1 VRREGVTALAGE
13 EPMAVDPTPAPGPE
27 PGPQA
32 ARPPLAAYDAE
43 SLARCRRGT
52 AAYCLTAG
60 ILLLTFGALDRTR
73 FPDAM
78 GALLLVRGAGAA
90 ALGVLLALLRTP
102 LGARRPRALGVVA
115 AATLGAIE
123 QLLALAAEGGP
134 QGSTGAGSPIN
145 LGTTFAILGAAVL
158 IPWSPVW
165 SAFASLLVVGEYV
178 GAAVLMGR
186 AAEPFFGD
194 QLMLFLSA
202 GVVAVVITAVLQRR
216 RWREFLQTWALAAA
230 HREARE
236 REKRYRSVV
245 ETAGSVIIVL
255 TPQGSVTEF
264 NREAERVLGW
274 PQAAAVG
281 RDLLTSFVAETSRAT
296 VAADVRKALAGEA
309 THAFE
314 AGMLARDGSARVMA
328 CGTTRLVD
336 ADGRPVGVVLCAQDV
351 SERKQVEEA
360 LRESEARLRAV
371 IDEAPVVLF
380 AVDGTGTITF
390 SGGRGLARLGLEPG
404 EHGGQQIGDALARTF
419 APAKLFDRAFAGE
432 PVAWTSSFGDAT
444 FECRLTPVAD
454 GRGGVAGIIALAI
467 DVTERKQA
475 EDTRLALERRLL
487 EAQKLESLGVLAGGI
502 AHDFNNL
509 LVSVLGNASLA
520 LGELTAHAPGR
531 EALRRI
537 EQAARRGSELTRQML
552 AYAGEDTIALDRVDV
567 NAVVAETSDLLSVS
581 IGKKVVMAYDLA
593 PGLPAIEADPTQIR
607 QAIMNLLINASEAI
621 DGAEGTI
628 TVRTEVVALG
638 PDALHDTLHP
648 PEAAPGPH
656 VCVEVRDTGCGMDAA
671 TAAKVFDPF
680 FSTKFTGRGLGLAT
694 VLGAVRGHRG
704 ALAVTSASGRGTIF
718 RVYLPAAGAP
728 ARVEPPAAASAG
740 QGREGRTV
748 LLVDDEEDVRAVT
761 AHMLER
767 LGCSVLQAGDGREGV
782 DVFRAHARV
791 IDAVIVDLTLP
802 RLSGD
807 RVFREIRTIR
817 PDARVILMSGYND
830 AKATGGLAEAGL
842 AGFLRKPFSVGDLQK
857 ALGDAVRAGD

>member
-1 VRREGVTALAGE
+1 
-13 EPMAVDPTPAPGPE
+13 MAVDPTPPSGPE

-32 ARPPLAAYDAE
+32 ARLPLTAYDAE
-43 SLARCRRGT
+43 SLVRCRRGA

-60 ILLLTFGALDRTR
+60 ILLLTFAALDWTS
-73 FPDAM
+73 FPDAT

-90 ALGVLLALLRTP
+90 ALGVLLVLLRTP

-115 AATLGAIE
+115 AATMGIIE

-134 QGSTGAGSPIN
+134 HGSTGAGSPIN
-145 LGTTFAILGAAVL
+145 LGTTFAMLGAAVL
-158 IPWSPVW
+158 ISWSPVW
-165 SAFASLLVVGEYV
+165 SAFACLLVIGEYV
-178 GAAVLMGR
+178 GTTVLMDR
-186 AAEPFFGD
+186 AAGPLFRD
-194 QLMLFLSA
+194 RLTLFLSA
-202 GVVAVVITAVLQRR
+202 GVVAVLISAVLQRR
-216 RWREFLQTWALAAA
+216 RWREFLHTWALAAA

-255 TPQGSVTEF
+255 TPGGSVTEF

-274 PQAAAVG
+274 PPAAAVG

-314 AGMLARDGSARVMA
+314 VHMLARDGSERVMA

-336 ADGRPVGVVLCAQDV
+336 DDGRPVGVVLCGQDV
-351 SERKQVEEA
+351 SERKRVEEA

-371 IDEAPVVLF
+371 IDGAPVALF
-380 AVDGTGTITF
+380 AVDGAGTITF

-404 EHGGQQIGDALARTF
+404 ERGGQRIVDALARTF
-419 APAKLFDRAFAGE
+419 APAKHYFDRAFAGE
-432 PVAWTSSFGDAT
+432 PVAWTGSLGDAT
-444 FECRLTPVAD
+444 FECRLRPVAD
-454 GRGGVAGIIALAI
+454 GRGGVAGIIGLAI

-475 EDTRLALERRLL
+475 EDTRLTLERRLL

-520 LGELTAHAPGR
+520 LGELPAHAPGR

-552 AYAGEDTIALDRVDV
+552 AYAGKDTIALERVDV

-593 PGLPAIEADPTQIR
+593 PGLPAIEADPTQFR

-628 TVRTEVVALG
+628 TVRTGAVELG
-638 PDALHDTLHP
+638 PDALRDTLHP

-671 TAAKVFDPF
+671 TTAKVFDPF

-704 ALAVTSASGRGTIF
+704 ALAVTSAPGRGTTF

-728 ARVEPPAAASAG
+728 ARVEPPAAPSADEG
-740 QGREGRTV
+740 PEGRTV

-782 DVFRAHARV
+782 DVFRAHERV

-817 PDARVILMSGYND
+817 PDMRVILMSGYRD
-830 AKATGGLAEAGL
+830 EKATAGLAEAGL
-842 AGFLRKPFSVGDLQK
+842 AGFLRKPFSVGDLEK
-857 ALGDAVRAGD
+857 ALGDAVRAAD